1 MNNSKQGKQKEET
14 IHIRRWS
21 TENNMKQTA
30 N

>member
-21 TENNMKQTA
+21 TENNM
-30 N
+30 